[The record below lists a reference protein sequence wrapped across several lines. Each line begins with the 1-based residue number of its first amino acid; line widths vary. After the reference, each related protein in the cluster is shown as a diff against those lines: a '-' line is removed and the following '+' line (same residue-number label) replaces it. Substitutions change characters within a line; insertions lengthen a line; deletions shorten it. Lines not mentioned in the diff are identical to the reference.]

1 MRTNRNSRGKI
12 SRCKYTK
19 TITLNKGIATDA
31 NQKVTKTIVVQNNP
45 NKKSR
50 TLGEMV
56 YESLN
61 TPAYFAYMKRFE
73 SKKHKLGMV

>member
-12 SRCKYTK
+12 SRRKYTK
-19 TITLNKGIATDA
+19 TITLNKGIAADA
-31 NQKVTKTIVVQNNP
+31 NQKVTKTIIAQNNP
-45 NKKSR
+45 VRKGR

-61 TPAYFAYMKRFE
+61 TPAYLAYMKRFE
-73 SKKHKLGMV
+73 SRK